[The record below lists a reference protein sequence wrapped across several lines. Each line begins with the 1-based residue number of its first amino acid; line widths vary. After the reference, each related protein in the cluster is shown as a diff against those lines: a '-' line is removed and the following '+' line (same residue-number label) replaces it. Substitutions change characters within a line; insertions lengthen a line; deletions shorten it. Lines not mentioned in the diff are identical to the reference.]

1 MRTTLA
7 RVLSWHRPAS
17 TGALGFLALACA
29 IVGFLFRDA
38 LLRGYVLSQAQ
49 LLAFHQPWRA
59 HWPPGA
65 PLWPATPLLDVPTV
79 TYPFAAFFRE
89 AMRQGEFPLWAS
101 GAGAGFPFLAT
112 FQSALLSPFTW
123 LALVVPLPEWTVVS
137 ASLRLLT
144 GGLGMFVFARRLG
157 LSAGAATVGGVSY
170 LLNPFTLLWLE
181 HPLAG
186 VPPWVPWMLVA
197 AHATARGGWRSA
209 AALAVTTGLVLGG
222 GHPHTGAAAASL
234 GALYAAFTAGRTP
247 RPQFALARV
256 SIGLALCVALVAVQV
271 LPFLEYL
278 SMSRLYVWRTS
289 YALNPFHQPLAALP
303 TLLLPQLWGHP
314 DVGNYIGPTN
324 YLEQTLYVGV
334 PTLLLAAAALTSRS
348 HRATAWFFAGV
359 GTLALLVIMGTPGL
373 LHVISVAPLLKAASL
388 PRFMIIVTTC
398 AAALAAIGA
407 ERLREARGA
416 SGPRGVLVLITVVT
430 VGVVLACGAMLAVA
444 RDSLITT
451 GLWTF
456 AVRWALWAVLLAA
469 ATLAA
474 SVLTV
479 KRPGV
484 LRGGSALLVA
494 LATVDLL
501 AFAWNVH
508 RPIPAD
514 LVFPAIPEL
523 RLIDA
528 DAELAR
534 VAGTGTT
541 LLPNTAMVYGLQ
553 DARSYDG
560 LDVRHFAELLAGTFG
575 TDVRPLLQDTGP
587 FTLLNLLNVKYVVTE
602 PGVRL
607 PDGWFER
614 INTDPVGVF
623 RNTRV
628 LPRAFLV
635 DAWQVVDDATGRD
648 LLQNDRVDARRCVLL
663 ASPLAAGEQPE
674 RALDGAADNVSI
686 VRYANNVVD
695 LDVSAAGRRLLVL
708 SDTHFPG
715 WNATV
720 DGRPATVH
728 RANVAFRAVSVPPGH
743 HRVQFCYRPRP
754 VLIGGLFSAAA
765 LAVVLALARRRGTT

>member
-1 MRTTLA
+1 
-7 RVLSWHRPAS
+7 VLSWHRSAS
-17 TGALGFLALACA
+17 TGALGFVALACA
-29 IVGFLFRDA
+29 IVGLLLRDA
-38 LLRGYVLSQAQ
+38 LLRGHVLSQAQ
-49 LLAFHQPWRA
+49 LLAFHYPWRA
-59 HWPPGA
+59 HWPPGS
-65 PLWPATPLLDVPTV
+65 PPWPATPLLDVPTV

-89 AMRQGEFPLWAS
+89 AMRHGEFPLWAN

-170 LLNPFTLLWLE
+170 LLNPFTVLWLE

-186 VPPWVPWMLVA
+186 VPPWMPWLLVA
-197 AHATARGGWRSA
+197 ADAAARGGWRPA
-209 AALAVTTGLVLGG
+209 AGLAVTTGLVLGG
-222 GHPHTGAAAASL
+222 GHPHTGAAGFLL
-234 GALYAAFTAGRTP
+234 GALYALFAAGRTA
-247 RPQFALARV
+247 RPWPALARV
-256 SIGLALCVALVAVQV
+256 SVGLALGLALVAVQV

-278 SMSRLYVWRTS
+278 SMSRLYLWRNS

-314 DVGNYIGPTN
+314 DAGNYIGPSN

-359 GTLALLVIMGTPGL
+359 ATVALLVIMGTPGL
-373 LHVISVAPLLKAASL
+373 LHLISVVPLLKAASL
-388 PRFMIIVTTC
+388 PRFMIVATTC

-407 ERLREARGA
+407 ERLREGRRA
-416 SGPRGVLVLITVVT
+416 SRPHDGLVLITVAT
-430 VGVVLACGAMLAVA
+430 VGFVIACGAILAIA

-451 GLWTF
+451 GVWTF
-456 AVRWALWAVLLAA
+456 AVPWALWAVLLAA

-474 SVLTV
+474 AVLTV
-479 KRPGV
+479 KRPG
-484 LRGGSALLVA
+484 LFRGGSTLLVA
-494 LATVDLL
+494 LVTMDLL

-528 DAELAR
+528 GADLTR
-534 VAGTGTT
+534 VVGTGTT

-560 LDVRHFAELLAGTFG
+560 LDVRHVAELLAGTFG
-575 TDVRPLLQDTGP
+575 TDVRPLLKDTGP
-587 FTLLNLLNVKYVVTE
+587 FTLLNLLSVRYVITE
-602 PGVRL
+602 PGVHL

-614 INTDPVGVF
+614 INTDPVGVY
-623 RNTRV
+623 RNTRL

-648 LLQNDRVDARRCVLL
+648 LLQNERVDSRRRVLL

-674 RALDGAADNVSI
+674 RALEGAADDVSI

-695 LDVSAAGRRLLVL
+695 LDVSAGGRRLLVL

-715 WNATV
+715 WDATI
-720 DGRPATVH
+720 DGQPATVH
-728 RANVAFRAVSVPPGH
+728 RANVAFRAVSVPQGH
-743 HRVQFCYRPRP
+743 HRVQFRYRPRP
-754 VLIGGLFSAAA
+754 VLIGGLLSAAA
-765 LAVVLALARRRGTT
+765 LAVVLALARRRGAT